1 MQKESPIKLMIMI
14 LSGLVSLYLRVVRS
28 WDKSKNRVKADLI
41 SMYENDV
48 IYSSLRRENVNYGN

>member
-1 MQKESPIKLMIMI
+1 MQKESPIKLMIMN